1 MRCDLG
7 VLIILEK
14 MLSNA
19 MLQYYQKKTSERMTE
34 LIGEGDVGDD
44 DVFTVEEPKSQI
56 GGGTKSQSFGG
67 PNSVVEAEEKNKKFL
82 IIKVGTMF
90 VNNDTELERNQII
103 KQSQMN
109 SSHLLIL
116 IFKSSVRLCRSL
128 SPTPT
133 PQ

>member
-1 MRCDLG
+1 M
-7 VLIILEK
+7 K
-14 MLSNA
+14 LSNVA
-19 MLQYYQKKTSERMTE
+19 VLFKKTSERMTE

-44 DVFTVEEPKSQI
+44 DVFAVEEPKSQI
-56 GGGTKSQSFGG
+56 GGGTKSQSFGR

-90 VNNDTELERNQII
+90 VNNDTELERNQTIT
-103 KQSQMN
+103 QSQMN
-109 SSHLLIL
+109 SSPLLIL

>member
-1 MRCDLG
+1 M
-7 VLIILEK
+7 
-14 MLSNA
+14 
-19 MLQYYQKKTSERMTE
+19 
-34 LIGEGDVGDD
+34 IGEGDVGDD
-44 DVFTVEEPKSQI
+44 DVFAVEEPKSQI
-56 GGGTKSQSFGG
+56 GGGTKSHET